1 MKTGVVDVGG
11 GLRGIYAAGIFDHCL
26 DADLRFDLCI
36 GVSAGSANIASYLA
50 GQRGR
55 NHTFYTEY
63 AFRKEY
69 MSLRNFL
76 RKRSFVDLDYVYST
90 LSDAGGEYPLD
101 YAHLAA
107 NPAEM
112 IVVATDA
119 EHRRG
124 EVLHQGGRPSGR
136 LRRLQGLLGDPLRL
150 QAVLHRRRAVL
161 RRRAGRRGAHREGV
175 RLGCDRVVLIL
186 TKPRDTIRTNE
197 GDCKFADR
205 IQKKYPRAA
214 EQLRLRAE
222 HYNQGVALAKRL
234 EAEGRALIL
243 APDDTCGV
251 NTLTRDREGMER
263 LYEKGLRDAE
273 ALDAFLKAR

>member
-1 MKTGVVDVGG
+1 MPYYDG
-11 GLRGIYAAGIFDHCL
+11 A
-26 DADLRFDLCI
+26 
-36 GVSAGSANIASYLA
+36 
-50 GQRGR
+50 
-55 NHTFYTEY
+55 
-63 AFRKEY
+63 
-69 MSLRNFL
+69 
-76 RKRSFVDLDYVYST
+76 
-90 LSDAGGEYPLD
+90 
-101 YAHLAA
+101 
-107 NPAEM
+107 
-112 IVVATDA
+112 
-119 EHRRG
+119 
-124 EVLHQGGRPSGR
+124 
-136 LRRLQGLLGDPLRL
+136 LGD
-150 QAVLHRRRAVL
+150 AVPIEKAF
-161 RRRAGRRGAHREGV
+161 AY
-175 RLGCDRVVLIL
+175 GCDRVALIL

-234 EAEGRALIL
+234 EAEGRTLIL

>member
-119 EHRRG
+119 ETG
-124 EVLHQGGRPSGR
+124 AAKYFTKADVHQDDYDVCKASSAIPFVCKPYFIGGVPYYDGA
-136 LRRLQGLLGDPLRL
+136 LGD
-150 QAVLHRRRAVL
+150 AVPIEKAF
-161 RRRAGRRGAHREGV
+161 AC
-175 RLGCDRVVLIL
+175 GCDRVALIL

>member
-1 MKTGVVDVGG
+1 
-11 GLRGIYAAGIFDHCL
+11 
-26 DADLRFDLCI
+26 
-36 GVSAGSANIASYLA
+36 
-50 GQRGR
+50 
-55 NHTFYTEY
+55 
-63 AFRKEY
+63 

-119 EHRRG
+119 ETG
-124 EVLHQGGRPSGR
+124 AAKYFTKADVHQDDYDVCKASSAIPFVCKPYFIGGV
-136 LRRLQGLLGDPLRL
+136 PL
-150 QAVLHRRRAVL
+150 L
-161 RRRAGRRGAHREGV
+161 RRRAGRRGCPSRRAFAC
-175 RLGCDRVVLIL
+175 GCDRVVLIL

>member
-101 YAHLAA
+101 YARL
-107 NPAEM
+107 
-112 IVVATDA
+112 
-119 EHRRG
+119 RG
-124 EVLHQGGRPSGR
+124 EPGGDDRRRDRRRTPARRSTSPR
-136 LRRLQGLLGDPLRL
+136 RTCQQDELRRLQGLLGDPLRL
-150 QAVLHRRRAVL
+150 QAVLRSAACRITTARWATRCPSRRRS
-161 RRRAGRRGAHREGV
+161 
-175 RLGCDRVVLIL
+175 
-186 TKPRDTIRTNE
+186 P
-197 GDCKFADR
+197 
-205 IQKKYPRAA
+205 AA
-214 EQLRLRAE
+214 AT
-222 HYNQGVALAKRL
+222 GS
-234 EAEGRALIL
+234 
-243 APDDTCGV
+243 C
-251 NTLTRDREGMER
+251 
-263 LYEKGLRDAE
+263 
-273 ALDAFLKAR
+273 